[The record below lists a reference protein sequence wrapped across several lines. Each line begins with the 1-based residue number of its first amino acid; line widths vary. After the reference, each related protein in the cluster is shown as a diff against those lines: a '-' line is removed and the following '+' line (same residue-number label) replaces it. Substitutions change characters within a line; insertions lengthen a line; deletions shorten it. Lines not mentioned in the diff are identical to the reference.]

1 MFDKFQIKSNDVIE
15 VCSIIVQNE
24 PVCLGWFEVSYF
36 IANIEHHI

>member
-24 PVCLGWFEVSYF
+24 PVCLS
-36 IANIEHHI
+36 